1 MILDFSKDLYSKEA
15 LIKASF
21 QFTEKVYLY
30 LYQDDDY
37 YYAEVTPKDG
47 VLPSN
52 FEHEFM
58 NEMLSQTVHNM
69 VSQQTSQLRSI
80 IMGRALSST
89 MVLNEPEVTETS
101 TENKS
106 FDLDPILKDWFE
118 QNEDKV

>member
-1 MILDFSKDLYSKEA
+1 MTLKFSKGLYPKEA

-21 QFTEKVYLY
+21 QFTEKTYLY
-30 LYQDDDY
+30 LSQDADY
-37 YYAEVTPKDG
+37 YYVEVMPKDG
-47 VLPSN
+47 ALPSN

-69 VSQQTSQLRSI
+69 VSRQTSQLRSI

-89 MVLNEPEVTETS
+89 MIFEESKSPASEEI
-101 TENKS
+101 KS
-106 FDLDPILKDWFE
+106 FDLDSILKDWFE